1 MDTNKLVAT
10 YVKIRDARSELKSK
24 YEDDDARL
32 KAQLDKIERVLLKMT
47 DDLGVT
53 SLKTEAGT
61 ATKTQ
66 RTRYWAA
73 DWDAFKDFMRQ
84 YDALDLVERRV
95 HQGNFKEFMET
106 HPDVVPPVNADSS
119 FAITIRRGK

>member
-1 MDTNKLVAT
+1 MDTKKLVAT
-10 YVKIRDARSELKSK
+10 YVKIRDARAELKAK
-24 YEDDDARL
+24 YEDDDAKL
-32 KAQLDKIERVLLKMT
+32 KAQLGKIEQVLLKMT

-106 HPDVVPPVNADSS
+106 HPDVVPPVNADST

>member
-10 YVKIRDARSELKSK
+10 YVKIRDARPELKAK
-24 YEDDDARL
+24 YEDDDAKL
-32 KAQLDKIERVLLKMT
+32 KAQLDKIERVLLKMM
-47 DDLGVT
+47 DDLGIT

-106 HPDVVPPVNADSS
+106 HPDVVPPVNADST

>member
-1 MDTNKLVAT
+1 MDTKKLVAT
-10 YVKIRDARSELKSK
+10 YIKIRDARGELKAK
-24 YEDDDARL
+24 YEDEDAKL
-32 KAQLDKIERVLLKMT
+32 KAQLSKIEQVLLKMT